1 MTEIALVDCN
11 NFFVSCEQLMN
22 PDLLG
27 KPVCV
32 LSNNDGCIIAR
43 SNEAKKLG
51 ITMGMPLF
59 MAKKQFRHTPVIYL
73 SGRHHLYRDIS
84 KRIMKKL
91 SSFTPSVEIYSID
104 EAFLDL
110 SGLKKLYRMSYKEI
124 ILKIKNEIREEIG
137 IPVSIGL
144 APTKTL
150 AKLACEKA
158 KKLPYTNGIYRIRF
172 RNIEEEM
179 QNTPIEEIWGV
190 GKNTSALFHKYG
202 IYKASEIVKQ
212 NDFWLDKIWGKRGI
226 ELKQELEGI
235 SVYPVID
242 KPALPKSIQRTS
254 SFPQFS
260 TDKNYIKA
268 QLHIHLHDA
277 CRKICILASLAFGSH
292 VYPDT
297 VHTEGITG
305 LTLQDVEYASNWGGV
320 IKLIG
325 RAKKQPDGKVIA
337 TVYPAFLAAHSQ
349 LAGIDDVFN
358 GILIRGNATG
368 DVVFY
373 GRGAGKMPTASAVV
387 ADMIDISKANCT
399 SKSLSWSDSDGHNVA
414 DYKTDPLQ
422 FYIRASLL
430 DHAQTTVSDVMGG
443 VTFLSR
449 PEQPEDEIAFVTGQ
463 MTEKELESKL
473 EVLGNLIKV
482 QSMIRVLDY

>member
-1 MTEIALVDCN
+1 MQVAKAHNVNYFFEASVGGGIPIIRPMHQCLAANEITEVAGILNGTTNYILTKMIHEAVPFDQAL
-11 NFFVSCEQLMN
+11 SQ
-22 PDLLG
+22 
-27 KPVCV
+27 
-32 LSNNDGCIIAR
+32 AQ
-43 SNEAKKLG
+43 KLG
-51 ITMGMPLF
+51 YAERNP
-59 MAKKQFRHTPVIYL
+59 AA
-73 SGRHHLYRDIS
+73 D
-84 KRIMKKL
+84 
-91 SSFTPSVEIYSID
+91 VE
-104 EAFLDL
+104 
-110 SGLKKLYRMSYKEI
+110 G
-124 ILKIKNEIREEIG
+124 
-137 IPVSIGL
+137 
-144 APTKTL
+144 
-150 AKLACEKA
+150 
-158 KKLPYTNGIYRIRF
+158 
-172 RNIEEEM
+172 
-179 QNTPIEEIWGV
+179 
-190 GKNTSALFHKYG
+190 
-202 IYKASEIVKQ
+202 
-212 NDFWLDKIWGKRGI
+212 
-226 ELKQELEGI
+226 
-235 SVYPVID
+235 
-242 KPALPKSIQRTS
+242 
-254 SFPQFS
+254 
-260 TDKNYIKA
+260 
-268 QLHIHLHDA
+268 HDA